1 MYTNND
7 LMNIPDPE
15 AHPVTAGGDASG
27 PSVSGLSK
35 AEQYE
40 AMRKKQKEELQ
51 KKAQQ
56 RMGVFI
62 QNAMDGSN

>member
-1 MYTNND
+1 
-7 LMNIPDPE
+7 MNIPDPE

-27 PSVSGLSK
+27 PAVGGLSK

-51 KKAQQ
+51 KKIKNTGNF
-56 RMGVFI
+56 RMYL
-62 QNAMDGSN
+62 